1 MKTRHSLL
9 CGIAILAIAGV
20 TPAMAQSDST
30 ATETASPQASD
41 APAAHHAK
49 HHSMRG
55 DSGPQYST
63 PEEKA
68 ATDQLNQQ
76 QLQQAQQSLSQIEAA
91 ASMRQTTGP
100 TTPGAQPTDM
110 QPANPGAQPTDA
122 QPSTGS
128 APQNNGP
135 PQQ

>member
-9 CGIAILAIAGV
+9 CSIAILAIV

-30 ATETASPQASD
+30 TTETMQASPQTSD
-41 APAAHHAK
+41 APAAHHVR
-49 HHSMRG
+49 HHSLRG
-55 DSGPQYST
+55 VSGPQYST

-68 ATDQLNQQ
+68 ATDQLNEQ
-76 QLQQAQQSLSQIEAA
+76 QLQQAQQSLTQIEAA

-100 TTPGAQPTDM
+100 TTPGAQPTDT
-110 QPANPGAQPTDA
+110 QPANPGAQPMDA

-128 APQNNGP
+128 APQNNGQ

>member
-20 TPAMAQSDST
+20 TPAMAQSDSST
-30 ATETASPQASD
+30 TETASPQASD

-76 QLQQAQQSLSQIEAA
+76 QLQQAQQSLEAA
-91 ASMRQTTGP
+91 ASPSQTTAP
-100 TTPGAQPTDM
+100 ATPGAQPTDM

-128 APQNNGP
+128 APQNNGQ